1 MSKSYKVVD
10 TNLPSTSGRQSL
22 DVDWTQC
29 VLCQQD
35 TEETLICPG
44 FSRKQATGAGYK
56 TLADSL
62 LAFDRIVCLPKTI
75 NLSSLD
81 EGEGIEFS
89 FRCHNARWHDTCRLQ
104 YNKTKLQRAEKRK
117 PSR

>member
-35 TEETLICPG
+35 TDETLICPG

-62 LAFDRIVCLPKTI
+62 LVLIGSTVYQKQST
-75 NLSSLD
+75 S
-81 EGEGIEFS
+81 
-89 FRCHNARWHDTCRLQ
+89 Q
-104 YNKTKLQRAEKRK
+104 V
-117 PSR
+117 